1 MIVVVPMAYRQYS
14 GVKVSNSPPHF
25 KAKYF
30 ESWISYD
37 LYYSFCHTPSP
48 PLSLA
53 RKKTYPTLI
62 LQMRGGGTYSDS
74 PPPFLEKILV
84 SALIIVVFRLFVL
97 PSSLDSFPS

>member
-1 MIVVVPMAYRQYS
+1 MIVVVPLAYRQYS
-14 GVKVSNSPPHF
+14 GVGGVEVSNSSPHS

-48 PLSLA
+48 LSLA

-62 LQMRGGGTYSDS
+62 LQKRGAGGTYSDS
-74 PPPFLEKILV
+74 PPP
-84 SALIIVVFRLFVL
+84 
-97 PSSLDSFPS
+97 SLKKY